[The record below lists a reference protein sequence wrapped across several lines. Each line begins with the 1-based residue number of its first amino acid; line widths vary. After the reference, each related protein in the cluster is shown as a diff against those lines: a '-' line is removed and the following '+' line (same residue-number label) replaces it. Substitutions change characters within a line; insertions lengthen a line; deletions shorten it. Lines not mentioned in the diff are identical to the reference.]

1 MNIDPRL
8 VIPIVIILLTLY
20 IMYSGL
26 INRKAENVKSKTG
39 SFFSRIINKYTRGS
53 PY

>member
-1 MNIDPRL
+1 MNFDPTII
-8 VIPIVIILLTLY
+8 IPIVVILLILY

-26 INRKAENVKSKTG
+26 VNRKAEKVKSSTG